1 MGLIVIFHHWNT
13 VDFQCGE
20 QFFSP
25 KFPNLR
31 LPVSCGFD
39 RLEGKDGFVLYKHLM
54 MPNGATSDLLNDTGI
69 SITEKTPLFG
79 QLVSGPNG
87 LPVKGK
93 VLSSEDVMNEK
104 VWPEFSSIL
113 AKEYIEVPG
122 TGVVL

>member
-1 MGLIVIFHHWNT
+1 
-13 VDFQCGE
+13 
-20 QFFSP
+20 
-25 KFPNLR
+25 
-31 LPVSCGFD
+31 VSCGFD
-39 RLEGKDGFVLYKHLM
+39 RLEGKYGFVLYKHLM

-69 SITEKTPLFG
+69 IISEKSPLFG

-113 AKEYIEVPG
+113 AKEYVEVPG